1 MYSLNTTILPRLS
14 RGFFTFRGV
23 SPLDEIEIG
32 EDGQPLITAAEAQ
45 RTLGIRQ
52 RTVYE
57 WRRREFLEVRGLTA
71 DGRELYDAGELSRV
85 KATPGKR
92 TKIRA

>member
-1 MYSLNTTILPRLS
+1 
-14 RGFFTFRGV
+14 V
-23 SPLDEIEIG
+23 SPLDETCIG

-57 WRRREFLEVRGLTA
+57 WRRRDYLEVRGLTE
-71 DGRELYDAGELSRV
+71 DGRELYDAGELSKV
-85 KATPGKR
+85 KDNPRKR
-92 TKIRA
+92 EKVSA